1 MSGGKPAGK
10 PSFREQQFAVRES
23 AILDAA
29 NALMAR
35 KGYDLMSMDDVAA
48 EVGIAKG
55 SLYRHFPSK
64 EALAAAAMVRLL
76 RRTLRYAESLPEELP
91 AIARLRTLLAW
102 TLRDRLAGGLP
113 HLPATSGTLQ
123 TALLANREYVD
134 TMLALNARVERM
146 LDEARRAGALRADL
160 PVQVALL
167 TLYARSCDPTLDFLR
182 ASGTLSDDEIVT
194 SLVEACF
201 GGIEAQAPGR
211 PAAKRVAADKR
222 RKAGAG
228 GRARARTGGG

>member
-1 MSGGKPAGK
+1 MAENK
-10 PSFREQQFAVRES
+10 PSFRAQQFAVREN

-64 EALAAAAMVRLL
+64 EALAGATMVRLL
-76 RRTLRYAESLPEELP
+76 RRTLRYAESLPAELP
-91 AIARLRTLLAW
+91 AIGRLRTLLAW

-123 TALLANREYVD
+123 TALMGNREYVE
-134 TMLALNARVERM
+134 TMLALNGRVESM
-146 LDEARRAGALRADL
+146 LEEARRAGALRADI
-160 PVQVALL
+160 PAQVALL
-167 TLYARSCDPTLDFLR
+167 VLYARSCDPVLDFLR
-182 ASGTLSDDEIVT
+182 AGGMLSDDQIVA
-194 SLVEACF
+194 SLVESCF
-201 GGIEAQAPGR
+201 GGIEAR
-211 PAAKRVAADKR
+211 PAEAAGKSARPAPQAGGR
-222 RKAGAG
+222 RPARYS
-228 GRARARTGGG
+228 GRARAVGR